1 MEFKLPQ
8 IDLSK
13 MLVSQNLG
21 IDLGTSNTLISCASR
36 GIVLQEPS
44 VAAVNSRTMAVIEV
58 GDAANLMVGK
68 TTGDQLAFRPIK
80 DGVIADFDVTVPML
94 RRFIKKV
101 IGNMVFNRPK
111 VSMCVPHGVTGVDRR
126 AFEDA
131 AMEAGVRN
139 VTIIEKPI
147 AAALGVGVKIGAPR
161 GSFIIDIGGGTT
173 EVATISLGAIVTS
186 GSLRIAGNRLDEAI
200 MMYIKRR
207 YNVSI
212 SPKTAE
218 MLKMRIGSVH
228 PQTDVSGVMEVRGK
242 NMASGLPAMLQVT
255 SGEVREAMSDQI
267 EQILD
272 CIRQVLEKTP
282 PELCADI
289 YDRGIILT
297 GGCANLRGLGIL
309 LSQIT
314 GIRVTVADKPMQSCA
329 IGLGKFIEH
338 PEKYPYLTQY
348 KAR

>member
-1 MEFKLPQ
+1 MKF
-8 IDLSK
+8 DFSK
-13 MLVSQNLG
+13 VKVSTNLG
-21 IDLGTSNTLISCASR
+21 IDLGTSNTLLCTEGK

-44 VAAVNSRTMAVIEV
+44 VAAVNNRTMSVLEV

-68 TTGDQLAFRPIK
+68 TAGEQLAFRPIK
-80 DGVIADFDVTVPML
+80 DGVIADYDVTVSML
-94 RRFIKKV
+94 NRFMRKV
-101 IGNMVFNRPK
+101 VGPTLLSRPK
-111 VSMCVPHGVTGVDRR
+111 VAMCVPHGVTGVDRR

-131 AMEAGVRN
+131 ALEAGARS
-139 VTIIEKPI
+139 VTLIEKPI
-147 AAALGVGVKIGAPR
+147 AAAIGAGVKIGAPR

-173 EVATISLGAIVTS
+173 EVATVSLGAIVTS
-186 GSLRIAGNRLDEAI
+186 GSIRVAGNRLDEAI
-200 MMYIKRR
+200 MLYLKRR

-218 MLKMRIGSVH
+218 VLKMRIGSVH
-228 PQTDVSGVMEVRGK
+228 PQSDVGSIEVRAK
-242 NMASGLPAMLQVT
+242 NLASGLPALLTVT
-255 SGEVREAMSDQI
+255 SAEVREAMSDQI

-272 CIRQVLEKTP
+272 CTRSVLEKTP

-297 GGCANLRGLGIL
+297 GGCANLRGLPVL

-314 GIRVTVADKPMQSCA
+314 GIRVTMAEKPLQTCA
-329 IGLGKFIEH
+329 IGLGKFVEH
-338 PEKYPYLTQY
+338 PERYPYLTQY

>member
-1 MEFKLPQ
+1 MKFELPK

-13 MLVSQNLG
+13 VRMSKNLG
-21 IDLGTSNTLISCASR
+21 IDLGTSNTLIFGAGR

-44 VAAVNSRTMAVIEV
+44 VAAVNSRTMAVLEV

-68 TTGDQLAFRPIK
+68 TAGEQLAFRPVK
-80 DGVIADFDVTVPML
+80 DGVIADFDVTVAML
-94 RRFIKKV
+94 RRFMKKV
-101 IGNMVFNRPK
+101 VGPLVFSRPK
-111 VSMCVPHGVTGVDRR
+111 VAMCVPHGVTGVDRR
-126 AFEDA
+126 SFEEA
-131 AMEAGVRN
+131 ALEAGARS
-139 VTIIEKPI
+139 VTLIEKPI
-147 AAALGVGVKIGAPR
+147 AAALGAGVKIGAPR

-173 EVATISLGAIVTS
+173 EVATVSLGGIVTS
-186 GSLRIAGNRLDEAI
+186 SSLRVAGNRLDESI

-218 MLKMRIGSVH
+218 ILKMRIGSVH
-228 PQTDVSGVMEVRGK
+228 PQTDVGSMEVRGK
-242 NMASGLPAMLQVT
+242 NLASGLPAMLQVS

-289 YDRGIILT
+289 YDRGIIIT

-314 GIRVTVADKPMQSCA
+314 GIRVTVAEKPMQSCA
-329 IGLGKFIEH
+329 AGLGRFVET
-338 PEKYPYLTQY
+338 PERYPYLAQF
-348 KAR
+348 KVR

>member
-1 MEFKLPQ
+1 MKF
-8 IDLSK
+8 DLSK
-13 MLVSQNLG
+13 VKMSKNLG
-21 IDLGTSNTLISCASR
+21 IDLGTSNTLLCAEGK

-44 VAAVNSRTMAVIEV
+44 VAAVNSRTMAVLEV

-68 TTGDQLAFRPIK
+68 TAGEQLAFRPIK
-80 DGVIADFDVTVPML
+80 DGVIADYDVTVSML
-94 RRFIKKV
+94 NKFMRKV
-101 IGNMVFNRPK
+101 VGPTFVSRPK
-111 VSMCVPHGVTGVDRR
+111 VAMCVPHGVTGVDRR

-131 AMEAGVRN
+131 ALEAGARS
-139 VTIIEKPI
+139 VTLIEKPI
-147 AAALGVGVKIGAPR
+147 AAAIGAGVKIGAPR

-173 EVATISLGAIVTS
+173 EVATVSLGAIVTS
-186 GSLRIAGNRLDEAI
+186 GSIRVAGNRLDEAI
-200 MMYIKRR
+200 MLYLKRR

-218 MLKMRIGSVH
+218 VLKMRIGSVH
-228 PQTDVSGVMEVRGK
+228 PQSDVGSIEVRSK
-242 NMASGLPAMLQVT
+242 NLASGLPALLTVT
-255 SGEVREAMSDQI
+255 SAEVREAMSDQI

-272 CIRQVLEKTP
+272 CTRSVLEKTP

-297 GGCANLRGLGIL
+297 GGCANLRGLPVL

-314 GIRVTVADKPMQSCA
+314 GIRVQLAEKPLQTCA
-329 IGLGKFIEH
+329 IGLGKFVEA
-338 PEKYPYLTQY
+338 PERYPYLTQY

>member
-1 MEFKLPQ
+1 MKL
-8 IDLSK
+8 DLSK
-13 MLVSQNLG
+13 VKMSQSLG
-21 IDLGTSNTLISCASR
+21 IDLGTSNTLIYAAGN

-44 VAAVNSRTMAVIEV
+44 VAAVNSRTMSVLEV

-68 TTGDQLAFRPIK
+68 TAGEQIAFRPIK
-80 DGVIADFDVTVPML
+80 DGVIADYDVTVAML
-94 RRFIKKV
+94 RRFMKKTT
-101 IGNMVFNRPK
+101 GSMLFNRPR
-111 VSMCVPHGVTGVDRR
+111 VAMCIPHGITGVDRR

-131 AMEAGVRN
+131 AIEAGARG
-139 VTIIEKPI
+139 VTLIEKPI
-147 AAALGVGVKIGAPR
+147 AAAIGAGVKIGAPR

-173 EVATISLGAIVTS
+173 EVATVSLGAIVTS
-186 GSLRIAGNRLDEAI
+186 NSIRVAGNRLDEAI

-218 MLKMRIGSVH
+218 VLKLRIGSVH
-228 PQTDVSGVMEVRGK
+228 PQTDAGSMEVRGK
-242 NMASGLPAMLQVT
+242 NLASGLPAMLQVT

-282 PELCADI
+282 PELCSDI

-297 GGCANLRGLGIL
+297 GGCANLRGLCNL
-309 LSQIT
+309 LTQIT
-314 GIRVTVADKPMQSCA
+314 GIRVTMAEKPMQSCA
-329 IGLGKFIEH
+329 MGLGKYVEA
-338 PEKYPYLTQY
+338 PERYPYLTQY